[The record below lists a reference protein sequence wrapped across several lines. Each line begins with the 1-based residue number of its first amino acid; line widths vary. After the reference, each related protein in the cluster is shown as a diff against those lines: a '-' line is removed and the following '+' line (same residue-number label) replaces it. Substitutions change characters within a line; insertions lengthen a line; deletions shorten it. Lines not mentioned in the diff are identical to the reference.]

1 MDFIN
6 ELSQRNQALFVFGL
20 LCLLGSVATGIL
32 SLTTN
37 TEVWGI
43 NAYIKPFKFFISS
56 VAFSWSMA
64 WYLGYL
70 DHPKTNMIY
79 TWVVI
84 AVLTFELVYITYKA
98 SIGELSH
105 FNVSNP
111 QNAFMFQLMGIAIS
125 IMTLFTLYIGVLF
138 FTGTYASLPPS
149 YLWGIRLGIIC
160 FVIFAFEGGLM
171 GARLSHTVGGPDGE
185 TGLKL
190 LNWSVKYGDLRV
202 AHFLGMHALQ
212 LLPLIGFYLIS
223 SSKQII
229 LVSILYTII
238 CTAVL
243 IQALLKLPLIKG

>member
-1 MDFIN
+1 
-6 ELSQRNQALFVFGL
+6 
-20 LCLLGSVATGIL
+20 
-32 SLTTN
+32 
-37 TEVWGI
+37 
-43 NAYIKPFKFFISS
+43 
-56 VAFSWSMA
+56 
-64 WYLGYL
+64 
-70 DHPKTNMIY
+70 
-79 TWVVI
+79 
-84 AVLTFELVYITYKA
+84 
-98 SIGELSH
+98 
-105 FNVSNP
+105 
-111 QNAFMFQLMGIAIS
+111 
-125 IMTLFTLYIGVLF
+125 
-138 FTGTYASLPPS
+138 
-149 YLWGIRLGIIC
+149 
-160 FVIFAFEGGLM
+160 M